1 MLIEIT
7 EVKLHKESKILVIH
21 GIDVTKCRDANTV
34 TRTRDIEIHRE
45 CVFDTKDEAQFKYVT
60 KWLHRQKITA
70 GCQTYGEALRAV
82 VGTVTQIRS
91 WYS

>member
-7 EVKLHKESKILVIH
+7 EVSLHKKTKILVIR
-21 GIDVTKCRDANTV
+21 GIDVTKSNDLKKVERA
-34 TRTRDIEIHRE
+34 RDIEIHRE
-45 CVFDTKDEAQFKYVT
+45 LVFDTTDKPQFDYIT

-70 GCQTYGEALRAV
+70 DCRTYGEALNAV
-82 VGTVTQIRS
+82 IGTVTQIRS